1 MVLQGS
7 FHCESYAHI
16 LHVWLA
22 LEMIKAGVRDKSLQ
36 FLDYKAH
43 IVEHGAIEMRV

>member
-22 LEMIKAGVRDKSLQ
+22 LEMIKAGVGDKSLQ
-36 FLDYKAH
+36 FLDYKA